1 MRAAYDRVLAS
12 ARRHAPDARI
22 LGVLVQPMA
31 PPGREV
37 ILGVKRDA
45 TFGPMLMVGLGGV
58 QVEVLKDVAL
68 APVPLERGRR
78 ARHAGPAEGRAAA
91 AAHRGRRRPMWT
103 RWSS

>member
-1 MRAAYDRVLAS
+1 MTRVLAS

-37 ILGVKRDA
+37 ILGIKRDA

-58 QVEVLKDVAL
+58 AGRDAQG
-68 APVPLERGRR
+68 RGAGARATGEPARR
-78 ARHAGPAEGRAAA
+78 ASCSPA
-91 AAHRGRRRPMWT
+91 
-103 RWSS
+103 